1 MGENVNEKY
10 EIISTF
16 SYKVIYVFKI
26 YDELHEGIL
35 KIGESTLISSKN
47 VSELTDNCYEL
58 NDSASKRI
66 KQYTNTI
73 GVQEDLLYTTLA
85 IDKNNKFFKDKDVH
99 FVLENSGIKK
109 HDFENTKNPQEW
121 YEVNLETV
129 INAIN
134 AVKNGRYSLTRSEV
148 SLGYKDIEFRPEQL
162 KAIEKTLNRFTI
174 SDRML
179 WNAKMR
185 FGKTLSA
192 LEVIKRMS
200 RDEKFNLKRAIILTH
215 RPVVDEGWF
224 DDFSKI
230 FYSNSDFLYGSKKK
244 TSIQELIKS
253 NQRFIYFASIQDLRG
268 SGAVGG
274 KFNKNDDV
282 FSIDWDLVVI
292 DEAHEGTQTSL
303 GSAVLHEII
312 KEDSKHCTK
321 QLFLS
326 GTPFNLLH
334 DFDSEEIYTWDYI
347 MEQKAKIEWEQN
359 NPLEPN
365 PYDDLPRL
373 NILTYNLYDF
383 LPIYKDVADNAFNF
397 REFFRVWTGDS
408 EKDGKELPSKELINR
423 FVHEQDVEKF
433 LVLLTKQDS
442 ASNYP
447 FSKQEYIE
455 NFRHSFWILPGVK
468 EAAALKKLMLKNPVF
483 STFEIVNVA
492 GTGDDT
498 GYEALESVE
507 RAIGSKPEE
516 TYTITLSCGKLTT
529 GVTIKPWTAVLYLS
543 GSYST
548 SASSYLQ
555 SIFRVQSPANIG
567 GKQKTDCY
575 VFDFAPDRTLKMVAA
590 AGSLAIRSGE
600 TGSTERMKQFL
611 NFCPVISVNG
621 SNMEPYDVSSM
632 LQQLKQAYIERVVDN
647 GFDDVKMYNDNL
659 YKLDENALSKFE
671 KLKGIIGATKQKK
684 KINSIDINEQGF
696 NQEQWQT
703 IKKIEKKPKRERTE
717 EERRLLEELRKKREQ
732 KNNAISIL
740 RGISIRI
747 PLLIYGA
754 ELNDNEDVTIDNF
767 TKIVDDVSWEE
778 FMPKGVTKEIFNDFV
793 QYYDPEIFIGAGR
806 RIRNIAKHADT
817 LNPIERAKSIADLF
831 ATFRNPDKETVLTP
845 WKTVNRHMG
854 DTLGG
859 YNFFD
864 EHYMVSIEEPR
875 LINNGEVT
883 NDVLFN
889 TNSKILEINSKTGL
903 YPLYVTISLF
913 RQRCLNT
920 DDKKLTDDLMKA
932 LWNQT
937 IEENIFVIC
946 KTPMAKSI
954 TNRTLIGFNKVTT
967 NVISYELI
975 IDDLKVNVDKMKC
988 KVLNPNFWGYKG
1000 SDKMKFDVIIGNPPY
1015 QESVGNDG
1023 GNSSKSKAI
1032 YNLFM
1037 DAALSLRPKYISLI
1051 TPSRWMTK
1059 STEGISDKWVD
1070 ELLSSNNFICLYDY
1084 LDSTVCFSNVEIKG
1098 GVSYFL
1104 YKFGHNDECY
1114 YHLYNG
1120 DVSFDKKM
1128 FLNGKNVG
1136 VVIRDEKGQSI
1147 IEKIN
1152 SIEKDYLLDGNN
1164 FSVLVSPKDYFTN
1177 KEKLTSS
1184 WTGYSKESSK
1194 NNNIVYYFNQKGKS
1208 MKGYVGIKDI
1218 PKNTQSINKHKVL
1231 IPAAGGSGNDSF
1243 VLGRPFYA
1251 EPNSVC
1257 SQTYLFIGYS
1267 HELSK
1272 MECDNICK
1280 YINTKFFRYLVSL
1293 KKKTQNGPKM
1303 VYQFVPLQDFSCN
1316 SDIDWTLDLLKLDE
1330 QLFKKYN
1337 LSVDEI
1343 VYIQNKIDYL

>member
-35 KIGESTLISSKN
+35 KIGESTLVSSKN
-47 VSELTDNCYEL
+47 VSELADNCYEL

-134 AVKNGRYSLTRSEV
+134 AVKDGRYSLMRSEV
-148 SLGYKDIEFRPEQL
+148 SIGYKDIEFRPEQL

-230 FYSNSDFLYGSKKK
+230 FHSNSDFLYGSKKK

-334 DFDSEEIYTWDYI
+334 DFESEEIYTWDYI

-468 EAAALKKLMLKNPVF
+468 EAAALKKLMLKNSVF
-483 STFEIVNVA
+483 STFEIINVA

-507 RAIGSKPEE
+507 RAIGLKPEE

-703 IKKIEKKPKRERTE
+703 IKKIEKKPKRQRTE

-793 QYYDPEIFIGAGR
+793 QYYDSEIFIGAGR

-864 EHYMVSIEEPR
+864 EYYMVSIEEPR

-889 TNSKILEINSKTGL
+889 TNSKILELNSKTGL

-913 RQRCLNT
+913 KQRCLNA
-920 DDKKLTDDLMKA
+920 DDKKLNDDLMKE

-937 IEENIFVIC
+937 VEENIFVVC
-946 KTPMAKSI
+946 KTAMAKSI
-954 TNRTLIGFNKVTT
+954 TNRTLVGFKKIKT
-967 NVISYELI
+967 NVINYESV
-975 IDDLKVNVDKMKC
+975 IDDLKNNMDKFKS
-988 KVLNPNFWGYKG
+988 KVLNSNFWNYKR
-1000 SDKMKFDVIIGNPPY
+1000 SDKMRFDAIVGNPPY
-1015 QESVGNDG
+1015 QENVGNVET
-1023 GNSSKSKAI
+1023 NKSLSKQLYPLFIEGAI
-1032 YNLFM
+1032 KLNP
-1037 DAALSLRPKYISLI
+1037 RYISLI
-1051 TPSRWMTK
+1051 TPSRWFTAKAQDGSFLKLREFVKKNNHMMK
-1059 STEGISDKWVD
+1059 IINYMDNK
-1070 ELLSSNNFICLYDY
+1070 EL
-1084 LDSTVCFSNVEIKG
+1084 FSNVTIG
-1098 GVSYFL
+1098 SVNYFL
-1104 YKFGHNDECY
+1104 YDVEH
-1114 YHLYNG
+1114 NG
-1120 DVSFDKKM
+1120 DVEFSE
-1128 FLNGKNVG
+1128 V
-1136 VVIRDEKGQSI
+1136 
-1147 IEKIN
+1147 IN
-1152 SIEKDYLLDGNN
+1152 SNKSTSIRPLFEEDMDIIFPTNMITEIAKKVTKDN
-1164 FSVLVSPKDYFTN
+1164 FISIDTITTGRNPFAVPAEDENL
-1177 KEKLTSS
+1177 EKLLSETKKCENDLLIFCAYERKVYISF
-1184 WTGYSKESSK
+1184 EAVNK
-1194 NNNIVYYFNQKGKS
+1194 NFDLV
-1208 MKGYVGIKDI
+1208 
-1218 PKNTQSINKHKVL
+1218 NKYK
-1231 IPAAGGSGNDSF
+1231 IF
-1243 VLGRPFYA
+1243 
-1251 EPNSVC
+1251 
-1257 SQTYLFIGYS
+1257 T
-1267 HELSK
+1267 SK
-1272 MECDNICK
+1272 MNGGAGTLHDDKEVTIIGRTFLARPGEICSNALIAIGSFSSELEAKNLQK
-1280 YINTKFFRYLVSL
+1280 YTLTKFFRFMVGVKKVSQVL
-1293 KKKTQNGPKM
+1293 TSN
-1303 VYQFVPLQDFSCN
+1303 VYHFVPIQDFTSN
-1316 SDIDWTLDLLKLDE
+1316 SDIDWEDSVQNIDV
-1330 QLFKKYN
+1330 QLYKKYN
-1337 LSVDEI
+1337 FTSEQINYVES
-1343 VYIQNKIDYL
+1343 KIKYL